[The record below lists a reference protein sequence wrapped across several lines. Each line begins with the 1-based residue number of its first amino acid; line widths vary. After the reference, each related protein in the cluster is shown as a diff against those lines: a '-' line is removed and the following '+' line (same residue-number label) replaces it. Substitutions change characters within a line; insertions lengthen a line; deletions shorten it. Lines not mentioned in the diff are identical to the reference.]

1 MVGADIFGAVWDP
14 GRSTDGIWHPHSP
27 SRVIP
32 FRKPGGPAAQAG
44 HLDTDPGED
53 SADNVILPVNPCHL
67 FGRLDVVP
75 HEPANPVDLSPGAH
89 VVVALLSTPSF
100 NAAAVASAS
109 ARFGATGTEAAPTA
123 SAKLDVN
130 GDGRKICG

>member
-1 MVGADIFGAVWDP
+1 MAEQIPGARLVKIPGDTHGYSPDDPQDAVIFEALHQFM
-14 GRSTDGIWHPHSP
+14 T
-27 SRVIP
+27 
-32 FRKPGGPAAQAG
+32 
-44 HLDTDPGED
+44 GERPEPRID
-53 SADNVILPVNPCHL
+53 R
-67 FGRLDVVP
+67 GRLDVVP